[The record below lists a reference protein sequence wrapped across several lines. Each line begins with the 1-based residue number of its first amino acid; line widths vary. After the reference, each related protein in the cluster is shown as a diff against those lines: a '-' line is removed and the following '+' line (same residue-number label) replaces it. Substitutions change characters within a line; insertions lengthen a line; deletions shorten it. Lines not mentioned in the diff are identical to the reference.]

1 MTSKLKVNL
10 INDAGD
16 NNLITSDGSGSVT
29 LGTAFPAVGKI
40 GQVVQTT
47 KSDLFST
54 SSTSLVDITG
64 LSASITPSSTSSKIF
79 VMLNGH
85 ANSSQASVQLYT
97 IKLLRD
103 STGIGGVDSGNRI
116 FRSYGVSNAPQTFST
131 FLLDEPSTTS
141 STTYKAQV
149 NVSGDTV
156 YIGGFGNAV
165 QAPTTITLMEVLP

>member
-1 MTSKLKVNL
+1 M
-10 INDAGD
+10 
-16 NNLITSDGSGSVT
+16 
-29 LGTAFPAVGKI
+29 
-40 GQVVQTT
+40 VQTT

-156 YIGGFGNAV
+156 YIGGFGPAV
-165 QAPTTITLMEVLP
+165 QAPTTITLMEVLA

>member
-1 MTSKLKVNL
+1 MSILKVNT
-10 INDAGD
+10 IQDKGGNT
-16 NNLITSDGSGSVT
+16 IISSDGSGT
-29 LGTAFPAVGKI
+29 FTPNGFGKI

-165 QAPTTITLMEVLP
+165 QAPTTMTLMEVLA